1 MDPKVTVRIRAP
13 KTAKPG
19 ETVEIK
25 TLVNHP
31 MESGQRKDADG
42 RTIPRRIL
50 NKVDAS
56 YNGKPV
62 MSVDWHPA
70 ISANPYLSFFL
81 RVEEAGKLEVKW
93 TDDDGSVYAA
103 NAQIDLG

>member
-13 KTAKPG
+13 KTAKAG
-19 ETVEIK
+19 EVVEIK

-42 RTIPRRIL
+42 RTIARRIL
-50 NKVDAS
+50 NKVDVS

-81 RVEEAGKLEVKW
+81 RVEEAGKLVVKW
-93 TDDDGSVYAA
+93 NDDDGSVYTAD
-103 NAQIDLG
+103 AQIGLG